1 MAWRLR
7 AANLSDSASLAKLSS
22 SNVFTAQQTAPN
34 FVGVIGSES
43 DIAFSAT
50 PTFSAT
56 VNLNYLALTGNVT
69 SSTLAAG
76 KNGQSISFVLCQ
88 DATGSRTF
96 AWPANVRGGMT
107 IGSTASKC
115 SSQMFIYANA
125 LSKWIAVDAGI
136 ANE

>member
-1 MAWRLR
+1 M
-7 AANLSDSASLAKLSS
+7 
-22 SNVFTAQQTAPN
+22 
-34 FVGVIGSES
+34 GVIGSES

-76 KNGQSISFVLCQ
+76 EKTGQSISFVLCQ

-115 SSQMFIYANA
+115 SSQMFVYANV
-125 LSKWIAVDAGI
+125 LSKWIAVGAGI
-136 ANE
+136 TNE